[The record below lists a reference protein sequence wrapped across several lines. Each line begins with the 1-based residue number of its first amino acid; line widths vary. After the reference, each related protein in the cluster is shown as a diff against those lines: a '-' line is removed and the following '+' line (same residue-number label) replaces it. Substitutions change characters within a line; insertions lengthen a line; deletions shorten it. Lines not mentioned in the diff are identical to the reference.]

1 VSATHFP
8 SHWTKSTLGQIVVDI
23 EAGKSFR
30 CIEKPPTD
38 DWPGIVKVSAVSW
51 GSFNEHESKTC
62 PDEKLFDPRYR
73 IRPGDLLMSRANTV
87 ELVGACVIVGSISK
101 RLMLSDKILRIM
113 LADDLKAWTLWYL
126 RSKEGR
132 AQIEARATGNQL
144 SMRNIGQAR
153 ILEIEIPLAP
163 DRERLSIVEAI
174 ESYLTRLDDAM
185 ATLERVQRN
194 LKRYRVSV
202 LKAAVEGR
210 LVPTEAEL
218 ARAEGREYEPASVL
232 LERILVERRHRWEEA
247 ELAKMKAKGKVPK
260 NDNWK
265 HKYVEPA
272 APDTSELPELPVGWC
287 WTSWSQIGSSQNG
300 RPFPSNQ
307 YCRDGVRLLRPGN
320 LHASGRIEWN
330 QKNTR
335 CMPETWEEEFP
346 EFLVGA
352 NELVINLTAQS
363 LKDEF
368 LGRVC
373 MTEANECCLLNQRIG
388 RLTPVFISP
397 RFVLWWL
404 KSPMFRAYVD
414 GLNKGSLIQHMF
426 TSQLDL
432 FTFPMPPLAEQA
444 RIVGEIER
452 LIGVQELV
460 EKDILQN
467 IFRIPRLSQ
476 AVLSSAFEGRL
487 VDQDPCDEPA
497 DVLLE
502 RIRAERAASQ
512 GKKEPRTRR
521 LNTRSARA

>member
-218 ARAEGREYEPASVL
+218 ARAEDREYEPASVL
-232 LERILVERRHRWEEA
+232 LERILAERRRRWEEA
-247 ELAKMKAKGKVPK
+247 ELAKLKAKGKAPK
-260 NDNWK
+260 NDKWK
-265 HKYVEPA
+265 AKYVEPA
-272 APDTSELPELPVGWC
+272 GPVTSELPELPEGWC
-287 WTSWSQIGSSQNG
+287 WATIEQVSSLVT
-300 RPFPSNQ
+300 
-307 YCRDGVRLLRPGN
+307 DGDHNPPKRTDEGVPHLTAKSVKGLTLTLDGCSFLSAEGFEKTRSRYEPVEGDLIVTCVGTVGECAIVPPGLVFSADRNLAAVRLLP
-320 LHASGRIEWN
+320 H
-330 QKNTR
+330 
-335 CMPETWEEEFP
+335 
-346 EFLVGA
+346 GA
-352 NELVINLTAQS
+352 VA
-363 LKDEF
+363 K
-368 LGRVC
+368 
-373 MTEANECCLLNQRIG
+373 
-388 RLTPVFISP
+388 
-397 RFVLWWL
+397 
-404 KSPMFRAYVD
+404 
-414 GLNKGSLIQHMF
+414 
-426 TSQLDL
+426 
-432 FTFPMPPLAEQA
+432 
-444 RIVGEIER
+444 
-452 LIGVQELV
+452 
-460 EKDILQN
+460 
-467 IFRIPRLSQ
+467 
-476 AVLSSAFEGRL
+476 
-487 VDQDPCDEPA
+487 
-497 DVLLE
+497 
-502 RIRAERAASQ
+502 
-512 GKKEPRTRR
+512 
-521 LNTRSARA
+521 